1 MIEES
6 IRFLFVISFGMLRP
20 IILGLFLLQRIKV
33 MKNTFIFIV
42 LLFVPLFTC
51 TMDKSEAWL
60 DIPEGNFRARL
71 VGIMQNHPKNSSMT
85 IIDEPEDQI
94 ETSAIPRLARKK
106 ISSVGSYSAAYTP
119 NGKYILNSIGGKIL
133 LLDSVNL
140 ETIKEFPGD
149 AFHLIVNPEGTQY
162 CTTGMSKLAYS
173 DLETGKVIS
182 QLDSQSYFTLQ
193 YSNDGKLLLAV
204 SNNGV
209 CNLFDLTSNQK
220 INSLN
225 AEKVCDAR
233 FNPSS
238 TDDIAVCASKQVA
251 LWDLRNNKELHKGN
265 TTAPVYNLV
274 YSHDGKRIVSAGLNQ
289 FIISDGKTAQA
300 IQYRTLH
307 GVKETQPVHFTKSSP
322 LPVDVKMM
330 PDSNSVVLS
339 NLEDETNG
347 IVCFDIEQDQSL
359 FFLPHAASTTV
370 TAFDINPQNK
380 TMFSGGF
387 QSSNVCTW
395 DISKF
400 VTQSNSRSGNSYR
413 CSVV

>member
-1 MIEES
+1 
-6 IRFLFVISFGMLRP
+6 
-20 IILGLFLLQRIKV
+20 
-33 MKNTFIFIV
+33 MKNTCFFI
-42 LLFVPLFTC
+42 LLLASFSLYS
-51 TMDKSEAWL
+51 MDKTVAVP
-60 DIPEGNFRARL
+60 DIPESTLRARL
-71 VGIMQNHPKNSSMT
+71 MGIMQNYQNNPSIT
-85 IIDEPEDQI
+85 VPDEPKDQI

-106 ISSVGSYSAAYTP
+106 ISSVGSMGAAYTP
-119 NGKYILNSIGGKIL
+119 NGQYILDSIGGKIL
-133 LLDSVNL
+133 LLDSANL

-149 AFHLIVNPEGTQY
+149 AFHLIVNSEGTQY

-209 CNLFDLTSNQK
+209 CNLFDLVSNHK
-220 INSLN
+220 INTLN
-225 AEKVCDAR
+225 AEKICDAR
-233 FNPSS
+233 FNPS
-238 TDDIAVCASKQVA
+238 TTEQIAVCASKQVA

-274 YSHDGKRIVSAGLNQ
+274 YSQDGKSIVSSGLNQ

-300 IQYRTLH
+300 IQYRTLR

-330 PDSNSVVLS
+330 PGSNSIVLS

-347 IVCFDIEQDQSL
+347 IVCFDIEQDQNL

-370 TAFDINPQNK
+370 TAFDINPCNK

-387 QSSNVCTW
+387 QSNSVAIW
-395 DISKF
+395 DISKS
-400 VTQSNSRSGNSYR
+400 VTQLSSKSGNSYR